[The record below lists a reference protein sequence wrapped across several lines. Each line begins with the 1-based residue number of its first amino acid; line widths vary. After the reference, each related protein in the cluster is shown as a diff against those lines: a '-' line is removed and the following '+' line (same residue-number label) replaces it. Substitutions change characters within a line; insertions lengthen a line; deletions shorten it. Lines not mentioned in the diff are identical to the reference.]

1 MFVFMKPE
9 SVKKGDTL
17 CCRTAKVFLRKEHA
31 MIGELDP
38 IEGSWYHHL
47 DKDLDFMVV
56 DVNEKEG
63 TIDIQYFD
71 GDIEELEME
80 EWEEMDLEEI
90 EPPEDWTGPLDDLE
104 SDDRDYD

>member
-1 MFVFMKPE
+1 LRLVYR
-9 SVKKGDTL
+9 KKTS
-17 CCRTAKVFLRKEHA
+17 TAKEYI
-31 MIGELDP
+31 MIGELEP
-38 IEGSWYHHL
+38 IEGNWYHYI
-47 DKDLDFMVV
+47 DKEQDFMVV

-63 TIDIQYFD
+63 TVDIQYFD

-104 SDDRDYD
+104 ADDRGYE

>member
-1 MFVFMKPE
+1 
-9 SVKKGDTL
+9 
-17 CCRTAKVFLRKEHA
+17 

-38 IEGSWYHHL
+38 IEGNWYQEL
-47 DKDLDFMVV
+47 DKERDFMVL
-56 DVNEKEG
+56 DVNKREG
-63 TIDIQYFD
+63 TVDIQYFD

-104 SDDRDYD
+104 SDDLGY

>member
-1 MFVFMKPE
+1 
-9 SVKKGDTL
+9 
-17 CCRTAKVFLRKEHA
+17 

-38 IEGSWYHHL
+38 VEGSWYHHL
-47 DKDLDFMVV
+47 DKGQDFMVV
-56 DVNEKEG
+56 DVNERAG
-63 TIDIQYFD
+63 TVDIQHFD

-104 SDDRDYD
+104 SDDLSYE

>member
-1 MFVFMKPE
+1 
-9 SVKKGDTL
+9 
-17 CCRTAKVFLRKEHA
+17 
-31 MIGELDP
+31 MIGEIEP
-38 IEGSWYHHL
+38 IEGNWYHHL
-47 DKDLDFMVV
+47 DREKDFMVL
-56 DVNEKEG
+56 DVNKREG

-104 SDDRDYD
+104 RDDLDYE